1 MSTVLMIWG
10 AMAAVPVLIW
20 LVFRSRG
27 YKRQALDS
35 PPGRDFQLTDERFV
49 DPRTGE
55 TLSVWYSP
63 RTGERAYVRSRS
75 GIDPGKAA

>member
-1 MSTVLMIWG
+1 MMPLLFPVG
-10 AMAAVPVLIW
+10 AFLALFLVW
-20 LVFRSRG
+20 LFFRSGG

-35 PPGRDFQLTDERFV
+35 PPGHEFQLTDERFV

-75 GIDPGKAA
+75 AIDPSKAA